1 MLIKYSPEGIGNF
14 NFISNKNDRRKNYHL
29 QKKLSYQSGI

>member
-1 MLIKYSPEGIGNF
+1 MQIKYSPNVIQNF

-29 QKKLSYQSGI
+29 QKKLSYQSAV